1 MEILESELEIY
12 NSKMRLFNWL
22 FEELKLF
29 SKSEQELIKE
39 KSRNLPLNL

>member
-12 NSKMRLFNWL
+12 NSKMRLLNWL